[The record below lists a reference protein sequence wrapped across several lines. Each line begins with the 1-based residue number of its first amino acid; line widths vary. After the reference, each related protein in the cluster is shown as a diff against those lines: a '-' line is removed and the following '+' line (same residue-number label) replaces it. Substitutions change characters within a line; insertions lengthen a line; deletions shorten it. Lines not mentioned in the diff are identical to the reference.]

1 MPRTLQKQFGRNL
14 QSVRVAA
21 GLTQEKLAEKADIS
35 LRYVQMLESGAK
47 NPSLVTLSNIRK
59 ALDSD
64 YNSLFKGV

>member
-1 MPRTLQKQFGRNL
+1 
-14 QSVRVAA
+14 
-21 GLTQEKLAEKADIS
+21 LTQEKLAEKADIS